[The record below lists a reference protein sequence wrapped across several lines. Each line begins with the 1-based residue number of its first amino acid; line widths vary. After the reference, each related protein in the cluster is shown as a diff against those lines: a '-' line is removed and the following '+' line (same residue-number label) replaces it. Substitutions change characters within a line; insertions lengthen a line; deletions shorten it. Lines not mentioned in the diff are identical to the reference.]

1 MQPMLASLKTTAK
14 TLKRELGGAFH
25 VVAQP
30 DHPMLLSGPDILIGG
45 EGKLTAVV
53 WVGKHESTNSL
64 VARIT
69 AARLALPPET
79 RLLATL
85 GDDTTVPDTVMRN
98 FDEVAHQGADCQT
111 IIRYATSDVSLRG
124 DRKALKENK
133 RRHSEKFAFA
143 LLLATLRRKH
153 ELNTID
159 PEVVMRDLVRGPQ
172 EPQIYSQGSLRL
184 RRPTAQ
190 VLGSVVTSLSSR
202 GRPVQQLR
210 SVCDAGFT
218 SSYLLDTGIPYE
230 MPDANLNVLLVEEWP
245 SVRYD
250 PEKPLRSAAFGC
262 WIMVKSSGAEDI
274 NQLIER
280 SREARYVRRWRS
292 A

>member
-1 MQPMLASLKTTAK
+1 MPTNLTLIATA
-14 TLKRELGGAFH
+14 LKRELGGAFH

-45 EGKLTAVV
+45 QGKLTAVV
-53 WVGKHESTNSL
+53 WVGKNESASSL

-69 AARLALPPET
+69 AARLALPSET
-79 RLLATL
+79 RILASL
-85 GDDTTVPDTVMRN
+85 ADDAVVPDAVMRN
-98 FDEVAHQGADCQT
+98 FDEVAHQAAAWRT
-111 IIRYATSDVSLRG
+111 ILRYATSDVTLRG

-143 LLLATLRRKH
+143 LLLANLRRKH
-153 ELNTID
+153 ELNTIS
-159 PEVVMRDLVRGPQ
+159 PEVVLRDLVRDSQ
-172 EPQIYSQGSLRL
+172 ETLIYSQKSFRL

-190 VLGSVVTSLSSR
+190 VLGSVVTSLSTS

-218 SSYLLDTGIPYE
+218 SSYVLDTGVPYE

-245 SVRYD
+245 LVRSD

-262 WIMVKSSGAEDI
+262 WIMAKSSGADDI
-274 NQLIER
+274 NRLIER
-280 SREARYVRRWRS
+280 AREPKYVRKWRN